1 MARYHV
7 TASSPAS
14 LEALVAPVPPRVVFH
29 DDEVSRPDHHG
40 PRPQHS
46 ADHAHRHAP
55 HTALHPVRMV
65 TSRIYG
71 GGVDEAVI
79 PGIIL

>member
-1 MARYHV
+1 MARYYV
-7 TASSPAS
+7 TASSLTS
-14 LEALVAPVPPRVVFH
+14 LEALVSPVPPAVVLH
-29 DDEVSRPDHHG
+29 DDVVSRPDHHG

-55 HTALHPVRMV
+55 HTGIHSVRMV
-65 TSRIYG
+65 TSRING

-79 PGIIL
+79 PGII